1 MSKNKL
7 LIIDVNQRVIYDQG
21 YDIDQLTRLIN
32 ELKSNFEI
40 LVSSSSW
47 FENIIN
53 FNNLT
58 KLGLND
64 ISYLT
69 ANGAC
74 IRKRSDLKFYYEAYL
89 KKNDYDLINHLAL
102 IKQSGILIKGPSSVD
117 SYDNV
122 MATYFLNYNTIK
134 QARMRWKHQMH
145 WNNDYKSF
153 QQSIQRMLISQIYL
167 FNIKEWINSSDFNQ
181 TIINNER
188 FSFIQ
193 LNEDD
198 GLFINKEINKL
209 STIKKHYP
217 NTFLIYLALHNQIDQ
232 NTYEQFD
239 YVAVPDNVNEAIL
252 QNAHFVF
259 KPNELNLL
267 IDNLKSII

>member
-1 MSKNKL
+1 MDQNKL
-7 LIIDVNQRVIYDQG
+7 LIIDVDQHLVYDQG
-21 YDIDQLTRLIN
+21 YDIDQLTKTIQ
-32 ELKSNFEI
+32 ELKEHFEI
-40 LVSSSSW
+40 LISSSSW

-53 FNNLT
+53 FNNLI

-64 ISYLT
+64 ISYLA

-74 IRKRSDLKFYYEAYL
+74 LRKKSDQKFYYEAFF

-102 IKQSGILIKGPSSVD
+102 IKQSGILVKGASAID

-122 MATYFLNYNTIK
+122 LATYILNYNTIK
-134 QARMRWKHQMH
+134 QARMRWKDQIE

-153 QQSIQRMLISQIYL
+153 DQEIQKMLINQIYL
-167 FNIKEWINSSDFNQ
+167 FNIKEWINSPDFNQ
-181 TIINNER
+181 TILKHDR

-193 LNEDD
+193 LNQTD
-198 GLFINKEINKL
+198 GLFINKEINKY
-209 STIKKHYP
+209 STIKKHFP
-217 NTFLIYLALHNQIDQ
+217 NTFLIYLSLHNQIDLATSQ
-232 NTYEQFD
+232 QFN
-239 YVAVPDNVNEAIL
+239 YLVVPNNVDQSVL
-252 QNAHFVF
+252 QSAHFVF